1 MCYNNAKKANRSKE
15 MARKSRYIEKNKL
28 KKEENNMTKIG
39 IYTRLSEADG
49 DNCISESIKNQIALT
64 QSYIEGLSDAVCVKT
79 YIDDGYTGLNFER
92 PGFHEMMA
100 DITSGVINCV
110 IVKDISR
117 LGRNYIELGVLLA
130 VDFKRMKVR
139 FISIN
144 NQYDSINDS
153 DDLPGIGLILQTVAD
168 NQVSKDTSKKVSS
181 SISGKI
187 SCGEFIPSS
196 SSIPYGYLR
205 DSENNTYAIDDET
218 FIVVRKI
225 YSMRADNSSIS
236 AIVNYLNAEN
246 VPSPGK
252 LRYMRGMTTDE
263 KLKES
268 QWNRTTVRKIL
279 NDVSYIG
286 NRVHGRKK
294 KETCD
299 SVKKR
304 TSEDEWIIIENAHP
318 TIISKELFD
327 KVQAVNNNELQKLA
341 KQEMRAQVESDYRE
355 ILRGKLFCA
364 DCGSAMLAKKSSAK
378 TDSNTSSYIYYECSK
393 YYSDHSSCNVHYI
406 REDLIVSK
414 IIYLLN
420 HYADRCLSTEYQ
432 KSELISHKNN
442 LVNIRKE
449 ILSIRSQKDSLLS
462 NGMSLYEQ
470 YASGKITAESFKAQN
485 IRNKN
490 KIIELEEKEKILTTQ
505 MDALDDKVDEIEM
518 WIKHFKE
525 FKKTENLTKEVI
537 DRFINT
543 IKIKKGQSLVI
554 DFKFNKLNI
563 IK

>member
-1 MCYNNAKKANRSKE
+1 
-15 MARKSRYIEKNKL
+15 
-28 KKEENNMTKIG
+28 MTKIG
-39 IYTRLSEADG
+39 IYARLSETDG
-49 DNCISESIKNQIALT
+49 DNCISESIKNQIALA
-64 QSYIEGLSDAVCVKT
+64 QSYIEGLADAVYVKT
-79 YIDDGYTGLNFER
+79 YIDDGYTELNFER

-110 IVKDISR
+110 IIKDISR
-117 LGRNYIELGVLLA
+117 LGRNYIELGILLA

-168 NQVSKDTSKKVSS
+168 NQASKDISKKVSS

-187 SCGEFIPSS
+187 SCGEFVPSS

-205 DSENNTYAIDDET
+205 DAENNTYAIDDET
-218 FIVVRKI
+218 FMVVRKI

-236 AIVNYLNAEN
+236 AIANYLNVEN
-246 VPSPGK
+246 VPSPGR

-263 KLKES
+263 KLKDS

-304 TSEDEWIIIENAHP
+304 TSKDEWTIIENAHP
-318 TIISKELFD
+318 AIISKELFD

-341 KQEMRAQVESDYRE
+341 KQETRAEAKSDYRE

-378 TDSNTSSYIYYECSK
+378 ADSNTSSYIYYECNK
-393 YYSDHSSCNVHYI
+393 YYSDHNRCNVHYI
-406 REDLIVSK
+406 REDLIASK
-414 IIYLLN
+414 VVCLLN
-420 HYADRCLSTEYQ
+420 HYASICLSKEYQ
-432 KSELISHKNN
+432 KAELIPYKNN

-449 ILSIRSQKDSLLS
+449 ILSIRSQKDNLLS
-462 NGMSLYEQ
+462 NGMRLYKQ
-470 YASGKITAESFKAQN
+470 YASGEITAESFKAQN

-490 KIIELEEKEKILTTQ
+490 KIIELEKTKKILTTQ
-505 MDALDDKVDEIEM
+505 MDELDNKVDEIEM

-525 FKKTENLTKEVI
+525 FKKTETLTKEVV

-543 IKIKKGQSLVI
+543 IKIEKGQAIVI

>member
-1 MCYNNAKKANRSKE
+1 MCYNNAKKANRSE
-15 MARKSRYIEKNKL
+15 AMARKSKYEENNKL

-39 IYTRLSEADG
+39 IYARLSEADG
-49 DNCISESIKNQIALT
+49 DNCISESIKNQILLAD
-64 QSYIEGLSDAVCVKT
+64 SYINGLADTICVKT

-92 PGFHEMMA
+92 PAFSEMMS
-100 DITSGVINCV
+100 DIQSGIINCV

-153 DDLPGIGLILQTVAD
+153 DDLPGIGVILQTVAD

-263 KLKES
+263 KLKEN

-304 TSEDEWIIIENAHP
+304 TSKDEWTVIENAHP
-318 TIISKELFD
+318 AIISKELFD

-341 KQEMRAQVESDYRE
+341 KQEARAEVEADFRE
-355 ILRGKLFCA
+355 MLRGKLFCA
-364 DCGSAMLAKKSSAK
+364 DCGGAMIAKKSSAK
-378 TDSNTSSYIYYECSK
+378 TDSNKSSYIYYECSK
-393 YYSDHSSCNVHYI
+393 YYSNHNHCNVHYV
-406 REDLIVSK
+406 REDTIVSK
-414 IIYLLN
+414 ITYLLN
-420 HYADRCLSTEYQ
+420 HYADICISTEYQ
-432 KSELISHKNN
+432 KAELIPHKNS

-449 ILSIRSQKDSLLS
+449 SLSIRDIRNNLLS
-462 NGMSLYEQ
+462 NGMNLYEQ
-470 YASGKITAESFKAQN
+470 YASGKITAENFKAQN

-490 KIIELEEKEKILTTQ
+490 KIIELEETEKLLTKQ
-505 MDALDDKVDEIEM
+505 MDVLDDKVDEIEM
-518 WIKHFKE
+518 WIKHFKD
-525 FKKTENLTKEVI
+525 FKKAKILTKEVI
-537 DRFINT
+537 EKFINT
-543 IKIKKGQSLVI
+543 IKIKKGQSFVI
-554 DFKFNKLNI
+554 DFKFTNLNI

>member
-1 MCYNNAKKANRSKE
+1 MCYNNAKKANRSE
-15 MARKSRYIEKNKL
+15 AMARKSKYVENSKL

-49 DNCISESIKNQIALT
+49 DNCLSESIKNQIALA
-64 QSYIEGLSDAVCVKT
+64 QSYIEGLAGAVCVKT

-100 DITSGVINCV
+100 DITTGVINCI
-110 IVKDISR
+110 IVKDVSR
-117 LGRNYIELGVLLA
+117 LGRNYIELGILLA

-187 SCGEFIPSS
+187 SCSEFIPSS

-205 DSENNTYAIDDET
+205 DAENNTYAIDDET

-225 YSMRADNSSIS
+225 YSMRADSSSIS

-263 KLKES
+263 KLQES

-286 NRVHGRKK
+286 NRVHGKKRKDA
-294 KETCD
+294 CD

-304 TSEDEWIIIENAHP
+304 TSEEEWTIIENAHP
-318 TIISKELFD
+318 AIISKELFD

-341 KQEMRAQVESDYRE
+341 KQETRAEVEADYRE

-378 TDSNTSSYIYYECSK
+378 TDSNASSYIYYECSK
-393 YYSDHSSCNVHYI
+393 YYSNHSSCNVHYI

-420 HYADRCLSTEYQ
+420 YYADICLSTEYQ
-432 KSELISHKNN
+432 KAELIPHKNN

-449 ILSIRSQKDSLLS
+449 ILSIRDQKNRLLS
-462 NGMSLYEQ
+462 NGMNLYEQ

-490 KIIELEEKEKILTTQ
+490 KITELEETEKILTTQ

-543 IKIKKGQSLVI
+543 IKIEKGQLLVI

>member
-1 MCYNNAKKANRSKE
+1 MCYNNAKKTNRSE
-15 MARKSRYIEKNKL
+15 AMARKSKYEENNKL

-49 DNCISESIKNQIALT
+49 DNCISESIKNQIALA
-64 QSYIEGLSDAVCVKT
+64 QSYIEGLADTICVKT

-92 PGFHEMMA
+92 PGFHEIMT

-144 NQYDSINDS
+144 NQYDSINDA

-205 DSENNTYAIDDET
+205 DAENNTYAIDDET

-225 YSMRADNSSIS
+225 YSMRADNFSIS

-246 VPSPGK
+246 VSSPGK

-299 SVKKR
+299 SIKKR
-304 TSEDEWIIIENAHP
+304 TSEEEWTIIENAHP
-318 TIISKELFD
+318 AIISKELFD

-341 KQEMRAQVESDYRE
+341 KQETRVEVESDYRE

-378 TDSNTSSYIYYECSK
+378 MDSNTSSYIYYECSK
-393 YYSDHSSCNVHYI
+393 YYSDHKSCNVHYV

-414 IIYLLN
+414 IIDLLN
-420 HYADRCLSTEYQ
+420 HYADICLSTKYQ
-432 KSELISHKNN
+432 KAELIPQKNN

-449 ILSIRSQKDSLLS
+449 IISIRSEKDSLLS
-462 NGMSLYEQ
+462 NGMNLYEQ
-470 YASGKITAESFKAQN
+470 YASGKITAESFKAQK

-490 KIIELEEKEKILTTQ
+490 KIIELEETERILTTQ
-505 MDALDDKVDEIEM
+505 MDELDNKVDEIEM

-525 FKKTENLTKEVI
+525 FNKTENLTKEVI
-537 DRFINT
+537 DRFIDT